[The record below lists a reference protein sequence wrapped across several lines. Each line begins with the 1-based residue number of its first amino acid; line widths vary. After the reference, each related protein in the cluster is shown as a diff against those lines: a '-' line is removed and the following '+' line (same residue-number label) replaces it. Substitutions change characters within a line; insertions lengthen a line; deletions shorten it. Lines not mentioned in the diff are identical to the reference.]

1 MEIMKDIDIEL
12 NIDILLQQG
21 ISAHQAGYLFGLF
34 TLILIYFPC
43 LVLAKIRRIRPSSV
57 LGLVLA
63 PPDF

>member
-1 MEIMKDIDIEL
+1 MEIMKDIDMEL

-34 TLILIYFPC
+34 TLSFINFPC

-57 LGLVLA
+57 LVPVIA